1 MRENKSK
8 IAFFAYAFDW
18 SIKNIARAYILFLI
32 LSLLY
37 LISHDVDIQKGLLII
52 SLSILILKIF
62 ALFSLNWVNPPTSS
76 FMLRATNFFDP
87 KDKKRI
93 QYAWINYGEISPFM
107 PIVVILSEDGQFP
120 NHSGF
125 NWKTILRALQL
136 NRSSSLLVGGSS
148 ISQQTVKN
156 LFLYPRKTFF
166 RKIIEAYLTL
176 IFEAVLSKRRIL
188 EIYLNIVQ
196 FSPDIFG
203 VESASLHFFKKRA
216 QNLTVEE
223 ACLLATVMPN
233 PYIYKVHS
241 PSPYMSKKQEFILRS
256 LNKAIS
262 QKSLENFLC
271 PSQFS
276 CVQEQWLAREMS
288 EK

>member
-8 IAFFAYAFDW
+8 IAIFAYAFDW
-18 SIKNIARAYILFLI
+18 MLKNIARIYILLLI

-37 LISHDVDIQKGLLII
+37 LARNDADIQKVLLISI
-52 SLSILILKIF
+52 LSILVLKTF
-62 ALFSLNWVNPPTSS
+62 LLFSLNWVNPPTSA
-76 FMLRATNFFDP
+76 FMLRATHCFSSKN
-87 KDKKRI
+87 KKRI
-93 QYAWINYGEISPFM
+93 QHAWINYEKISPFM

-125 NWKTILRALQL
+125 NWKTILRALQI

-156 LFLYPRKTFF
+156 LFLHPRKTLS

-176 IFEAVLSKRRIL
+176 IFEAVLSKKRIL

-203 VESASLHFFKKRA
+203 VESASLHFFKKSA

-241 PSPYMSKKQEFILRS
+241 PSPCMRKKQEFILSS
-256 LNKAIS
+256 LSQAIS

-271 PSQFS
+271 PSHFS
-276 CVQEQWLAREMS
+276 CVQELWLAREIS
-288 EK
+288 TK